1 MNEWINH
8 PMMKDMD
15 PVKLEL
21 IKNAA
26 NRTRGKS
33 GKALAPVMMALITG
47 ANKKG
52 IRFTPEEMDLI
63 LSIIK
68 EGKPKEEQAKI
79 DQMVKMTL
87 EGIEVAANITL
98 KAGGAAAKS
107 LAATLYAILT
117 DKKKVKGKTHLN
129 SLLKSGKELKV
140 FAIRHEDLKIFC
152 EEAKRYGVLYSVLKE
167 KNNKDGICDVMV
179 RAEDASKISRIV
191 DKFELAKIDTKA
203 IKEAILAQ
211 KDNPIKDIPVMSN
224 EEHDKLVNE
233 LMNEV
238 KNPTKARK
246 TKSDSQ
252 SGPFSKSAVAKDER
266 PSVKKQLADI
276 KNEKAKT
283 PKPKSKTR
291 VKTPRKKAR

>member
-1 MNEWINH
+1 MY
-8 PMMKDMD
+8 
-15 PVKLEL
+15 
-21 IKNAA
+21 A
-26 NRTRGKS
+26 S
-33 GKALAPVMMALITG
+33 GDTA
-47 ANKKG
+47 
-52 IRFTPEEMDLI
+52 
-63 LSIIK
+63 
-68 EGKPKEEQAKI
+68 

-98 KAGGAAAKS
+98 KAGGSAAKS

-167 KNNKDGICDVMV
+167 KNNKNGICDVMV

-238 KNPTKARK
+238 KNPEKARK
-246 TKSDSQ
+246 TKSDSR
-252 SGPFSKSAVAKDER
+252 SGPFSKNAVAKDEC

-283 PKPKSKTR
+283 PKPKYKTR
-291 VKTPRKKAR
+291 AKTPRKKVR

>member
-1 MNEWINH
+1 MY
-8 PMMKDMD
+8 
-15 PVKLEL
+15 
-21 IKNAA
+21 A
-26 NRTRGKS
+26 S
-33 GKALAPVMMALITG
+33 GDTA
-47 ANKKG
+47 
-52 IRFTPEEMDLI
+52 
-63 LSIIK
+63 
-68 EGKPKEEQAKI
+68 

-98 KAGGAAAKS
+98 KAGGSAAKS

-246 TKSDSQ
+246 TKSDGR
-252 SGPFSKSAVAKDER
+252 SGPFSKNAVAKDER
-266 PSVKKQLADI
+266 PSVKKQLANI

-291 VKTPRKKAR
+291 VKTPRKKVR

>member
-1 MNEWINH
+1 MY
-8 PMMKDMD
+8 
-15 PVKLEL
+15 
-21 IKNAA
+21 A
-26 NRTRGKS
+26 S
-33 GKALAPVMMALITG
+33 GDTA
-47 ANKKG
+47 
-52 IRFTPEEMDLI
+52 
-63 LSIIK
+63 
-68 EGKPKEEQAKI
+68 

-98 KAGGAAAKS
+98 KAGGSAAKS
-107 LAATLYAILT
+107 LAATLYALLT

-238 KNPTKARK
+238 KNPKKARK
-246 TKSDSQ
+246 TKSDSR

-283 PKPKSKTR
+283 TKPKSKTK
-291 VKTPRKKAR
+291 VKAPRKKVR

>member
-1 MNEWINH
+1 MY
-8 PMMKDMD
+8 
-15 PVKLEL
+15 
-21 IKNAA
+21 A
-26 NRTRGKS
+26 S
-33 GKALAPVMMALITG
+33 GDTA
-47 ANKKG
+47 
-52 IRFTPEEMDLI
+52 
-63 LSIIK
+63 
-68 EGKPKEEQAKI
+68 

-233 LMNEV
+233 LMNEA
-238 KNPTKARK
+238 KNPEKARK
-246 TKSDSQ
+246 TKSDSR
-252 SGPFSKSAVAKDER
+252 SGPFSKSAVAKNER

-291 VKTPRKKAR
+291 VKTPRKKVR